1 MPAFPLVLAKRYSD
15 EAAVVDVYL
24 YVVLISLSPLKNN
37 ADEADLIVVC
47 LQLKAPEAEPLKGKP
62 VGGESRRSSIE
73 NILIGFLLD
82 IDYNG
87 LSPQR

>member
-24 YVVLISLSPLKNN
+24 YVVLVSLSPLKKN

-47 LQLKAPEAEPLKGKP
+47 LQLKAPVAKPLKVKP
-62 VGGESRRSSIE
+62 VGGESHRSSIE
-73 NILIGFLLD
+73 NILIGSLLD
-82 IDYNG
+82 KDYNG

>member
-24 YVVLISLSPLKNN
+24 YVVLVSFSPLKKN

-47 LQLKAPEAEPLKGKP
+47 LQLKAPVAEPL
-62 VGGESRRSSIE
+62 
-73 NILIGFLLD
+73 
-82 IDYNG
+82 NG
-87 LSPQR
+87 